1 MPWWCWSVKYDKYN
15 NQHNVTILSDT
26 SKEASDHSSDPD
38 IDNIQEE
45 TKYMSQILLY
55 LDNNVLLLW

>member
-1 MPWWCWSVKYDKYN
+1 MMVLSSVKYDKYN

>member
-1 MPWWCWSVKYDKYN
+1 MMVLSSVKYDKYN
-15 NQHNVTILSDT
+15 KQHNVTILSDT
-26 SKEASDHSSDPD
+26 STEASDHPSDPY